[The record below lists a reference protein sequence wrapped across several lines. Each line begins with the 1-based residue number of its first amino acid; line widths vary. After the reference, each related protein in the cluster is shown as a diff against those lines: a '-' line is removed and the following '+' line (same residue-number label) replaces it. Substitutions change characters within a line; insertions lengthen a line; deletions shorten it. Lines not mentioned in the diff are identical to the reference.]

1 MIFSGAVVKLSVGA
15 RNTLSRSLL
24 ALALLALTACSSTP
38 TTHFYVLS
46 GMSHVQSASPQNAK
60 QVSVVIREVR
70 LPQYLERPQIITR
83 GGDNRIQLADDA
95 QWAGNLQQDMTRVL
109 TENLGQLL
117 NSELVFSAP
126 HNGPIKPDFRVDV
139 EILRFEQG
147 VDGRVT
153 LSARWWLI
161 RGGDNALVEA
171 PSITLNG
178 SAIGE
183 RSRDAL
189 VASMS
194 KLYGELAQLIA
205 HSINK
210 NSVAVK

>member
-1 MIFSGAVVKLSVGA
+1 MLK
-15 RNTLSRSLL
+15 
-24 ALALLALTACSSTP
+24 
-38 TTHFYVLS
+38 
-46 GMSHVQSASPQNAK
+46 
-60 QVSVVIREVR
+60 
-70 LPQYLERPQIITR
+70 
-83 GGDNRIQLADDA
+83 
-95 QWAGNLQQDMTRVL
+95 
-109 TENLGQLL
+109 
-117 NSELVFSAP
+117 SELVFSAP